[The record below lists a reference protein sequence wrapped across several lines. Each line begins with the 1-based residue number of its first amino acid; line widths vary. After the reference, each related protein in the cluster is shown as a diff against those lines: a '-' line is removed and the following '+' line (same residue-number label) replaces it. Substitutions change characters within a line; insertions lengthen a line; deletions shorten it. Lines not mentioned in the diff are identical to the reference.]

1 MKNTRS
7 YFYRA
12 GTFAGALVLAVGMAR
27 ADLAGTF
34 TVPPYQLD
42 SSVLGIEGWT
52 SRLADAPTPDET
64 ARVRAVR
71 WNQEAPALIL
81 RGASIK
87 NVFPR
92 TVGTRVQVTV
102 RLALAFPLEGGHL
115 HQMRIGF
122 SGAPF
127 GEIFFDAAVNGGL
140 GYGGPGDGRTGNIAL
155 PHDQVKMNSFY
166 TYSILVDYDTMTYDL
181 SLKGQKRDG
190 SPLDYEA
197 KAVPFTVKTPFLDSL
212 FIITGQTT
220 ITYIAELSAKSL

>member
-1 MKNTRS
+1 MKN
-7 YFYRA
+7 FLPQNFPA
-12 GTFAGALVLAVGMAR
+12 WALAGAFLLSVAALR

-71 WNQEAPALIL
+71 WNQEVPALIL

-92 TVGTRVQVTV
+92 TIGTRVQVTV

-127 GEIFFDAAVNGGL
+127 GEIFFDAGANGGL
-140 GYGGPGDGRTGNIAL
+140 GYGGPGDGRTGIIAL

-166 TYSILVDYDTMTYDL
+166 TYSILVDYDARTYDL
-181 SLKGQKRDG
+181 SLQGQKRDG

-197 KAVPFTVKTPFLDSL
+197 KAVPFTAKAPFLDSL
-212 FIITGQTT
+212 FIITGQTM
-220 ITYIAELSAKSL
+220 IVYIAELSAKSL